1 MVEKVKK
8 VKPYSTEKGGCG
20 GNIAVGQGGGHG
32 GDHGGGGGHGGCG
45 GEYIGGGRDVGGSHG
60 GGSVG
65 CGMVR
70 WWSLWQWFVV

>member
-1 MVEKVKK
+1 M
-8 VKPYSTEKGGCG
+8 
-20 GNIAVGQGGGHG
+20 AQGGGHG
-32 GDHGGGGGHGGCG
+32 GDHGPGGGRCA
-45 GEYIGGGRDVGGSHG
+45 GEYIGGDRNVGGSHG